1 MIRANRMNNSTAGS
15 SHSRGWVRIIWTPD
29 SGVLLV
35 SGDSE
40 GLLGVSARRLIN
52 SAEPLTLLPAEL
64 ASVLAGGLPDIP
76 VHLSTSSL
84 TGSISTVKD
93 QAEIVIFGIPGFQS
107 QSNIMLDELG
117 AGIVGTD
124 RTGNIT
130 LWNKA
135 MSSIFRIPQK
145 HVIGKNIQ
153 DVLVS
158 PVLYSWENVVKMVL
172 DGKQI
177 KVVCHPDTQR
187 RIECT
192 FSPGS
197 SGMVGTCFDTTE
209 SFQAENRLRTSRKM
223 NQAYFHSVSTGL
235 VLFDRDYR
243 ILVANR
249 AFGRMF
255 GLVENLLGIHLHEI
269 LPSESYEIIE
279 DLTRPFFSSQ
289 SQEKEDARTARF
301 ILPDKTRRIILQ
313 DVHPILEDYGEV
325 FYAVGIFEDIS
336 EITIVNENYRNFIE
350 TVKKINQ
357 LADTLLSSRN
367 FSTAEIAEKL
377 RDCINADAV
386 AIYLSDPL
394 SESMLAGCTSSWP
407 DDIPEVFLELRLAP
421 VLVDSDTGYRLTG
434 DDMGALDSWF
444 TSCLVFPLE
453 SDRKTYGYIVMAT
466 TGNDSSIDL
475 FPLAE
480 ISAKALRAYHNV
492 NEYETEIEHLNLL
505 LSRQSKLA
513 GTVIDSLDVPVALFR
528 IDWSVILWNKPME
541 ELTGVSFDLATARS
555 EIAANILFSG
565 IGGISA
571 AQRFIK
577 NGSSEFPES
586 WEVENQ
592 DGETTRCTWRLLRT
606 EAVEGRNL
614 EPVIVVAGVKSD
626 DVYSINAAK
635 KAAETYSALS
645 RGTSALLSASDRIR
659 IKEAAVAALLEISG
673 ASRVTLK
680 IRGADPV
687 TRTSYDQ
694 KTDGVAMHQWT
705 IPLETDNE
713 IIGEC
718 LFNGGRDY
726 SILKDFVRNVAR
738 TFVELEKSAIGKRFT
753 FISERAAGK
762 FLISNSSGRILL
774 STWMDITDGAVS
786 NRTVYDVFSGTEWS
800 HLDALISGIL
810 KKGRL
815 NLKLK
820 TGSGESVQMVAVA
833 LDGHL
838 GESLIIWWPVSDPS
852 YLMRLGQIESAEDS
866 VSALRGMLD
875 SLLEAISRGFM
886 HIKKVMNPDHPV
898 AAVLNTAKYAFE
910 GMEKGYL
917 YLRLIQM
924 SLNSIPERIN
934 TEFYLDKVISSFI
947 EAGMFSP
954 VVSISG
960 SLYDISGD
968 LDLIQRITLQL
979 CSIVCPEAAPD
990 FRVSVIRRKNLE
1002 YTGDLYREAEQYV
1015 RLEIQKTDGSPL
1027 KTVPPKLS
1035 DLTAPVDYSGGIPQA
1050 SEISLLCLILQ
1061 LTGCTLRK
1069 DEESGALYI
1078 LFPCM
1083 D

>member
-1 MIRANRMNNSTAGS
+1 MTRANRMNNGAP
-15 SHSRGWVRIIWTPD
+15 HSRGWVRISWTPD

-35 SGDSE
+35 SGDSA

-52 SAEPLTLLPAEL
+52 STEPLTLLPAEI
-64 ASVLAGGLPDIP
+64 ATVLAGGLPDIP
-76 VHLSTSSL
+76 VHLSTSFL
-84 TGSISTVKD
+84 TGSITTVKD

-107 QSNIMLDELG
+107 RSNIMLDELG

-145 HVIGKNIQ
+145 HIIGKNIQ
-153 DVLVS
+153 DVLVA

-177 KVVCHPDTQR
+177 KVVCHPDAQR

-192 FSPGS
+192 FTPGS

-279 DLTRPFFSSQ
+279 DLTRPFFSNQ

-336 EITIVNENYRNFIE
+336 EITIVNENYRNLLE
-350 TVKKINQ
+350 MVKKINQ
-357 LADTLLSSRN
+357 LTDTLLSTGTY
-367 FSTAEIAEKL
+367 STAEIAEKL
-377 RDCINADAV
+377 RNCINVDAV

-394 SESMLAGCTSSWP
+394 SDSTLAGCTSDWP
-407 DDIPEVFLELRLAP
+407 DDVPEAFLELRLAP

-434 DDMGALDSWF
+434 DDMGVLDSWF

-453 SDRKTYGYIVMAT
+453 SDKKTCGYIIMAT
-466 TGNDSSIDL
+466 KGGDSSAEL

-480 ISAKALRAYHNV
+480 VAAKAIRAYYNT
-492 NEYETEIEHLNLL
+492 NEYETEVEHLELL
-505 LSRQSKLA
+505 ISRQSKLA
-513 GTVIDSLDVPVALFR
+513 GAVIDSLDVPVALFR

-541 ELTGVSFDLATARS
+541 ELTGVSYDLATARS
-555 EIAANILFSG
+555 EIAANILFNG

-571 AQRFIK
+571 AQRFIR

-592 DGETTRCTWRLLRT
+592 DGEATRCTWRLLRT
-606 EAVEGRNL
+606 ESVEGRNL
-614 EPVIVVAGVKSD
+614 EPAIVVAGVKSD

-635 KAAETYSALS
+635 KAAEIYSALS

-659 IKEAAVAALLEISG
+659 VKEAAVAALLEISG
-673 ASRVTLK
+673 ASRVTLN
-680 IRGADPV
+680 IRGTNPV

-694 KTDGVAMHQWT
+694 KTDGVALHQWT

-738 TFVELEKSAIGKRFT
+738 TCVELEKSAIGKRFT
-753 FISERAAGK
+753 FIAERAAGK
-762 FLISNSSGRILL
+762 FIISNSSGRILL
-774 STWMDITDGAVS
+774 STWMDAADGGVS
-786 NRTVYDVFSGTEWS
+786 NRTIYDMFSGTEWS
-800 HLDALISGIL
+800 HLDASISGIL

-815 NLKLK
+815 NMKLN
-820 TGSGESVQMVAVA
+820 TESGESVQMVAVA
-833 LDGHL
+833 LDGHI
-838 GESLIIWWPVSDPS
+838 GESLIVWWPVSDPS
-852 YLMRLGQIESAEDS
+852 YLMRLGQMESAEYS
-866 VSALRGMLD
+866 ASALRDLLD

-886 HIKKVMNPDHPV
+886 HIKKVLNPDHPV

-910 GMEKGYL
+910 GMDKGYF

-924 SLNSIPERIN
+924 SLNAIPERIN
-934 TEFYLDKVISSFI
+934 AEFYLDKVISSFI

-960 SLYDISGD
+960 SLYDISGNI
-968 LDLIQRITLQL
+968 DLIQRITLQL

-990 FRVSVIRRKNLE
+990 FRVSVIRRKNLA
-1002 YTGDLYREAEQYV
+1002 YTGDLYKEAEQYV
-1015 RLEIQKTDGSPL
+1015 KLEIRKTDGSPL
-1027 KTVPPKLS
+1027 MAVPARLR
-1035 DLTAPVDYSGGIPQA
+1035 DQAAPIDYSGGIPQT

-1061 LTGCTLRK
+1061 LTGGTLRK
-1069 DEESGALYI
+1069 DEENGSLYI

>member
-1 MIRANRMNNSTAGS
+1 MNNGTVGS
-15 SHSRGWVRIIWTPD
+15 SHSRGWVRISWTPD

-52 SAEPLTLLPAEL
+52 STEPLTLLPTEL
-64 ASVLAGGLPDIP
+64 ATILAGGLPDIP

-84 TGSISTVKD
+84 TGSVTTVKD
-93 QAEIVIFGIPGFQS
+93 QVEVVIFGIPGFQS
-107 QSNIMLDELG
+107 RSNIMLDELG

-172 DGKQI
+172 DGKQLN
-177 KVVCHPDTQR
+177 VVCRPDAQR

-279 DLTRPFFSSQ
+279 DLARPFFSNH

-301 ILPDKTRRIILQ
+301 TLPDKTRRIILQ
-313 DVHPILEDYGEV
+313 DVHPILEDYGDV

-336 EITIVNENYRNFIE
+336 KITVVNENYRSSLE
-350 TVKKINQ
+350 MVKKINQ
-357 LADTLLSSRN
+357 LADTLLSVRT

-377 RDCINADAV
+377 RDCINTDAV

-394 SESMLAGCTSSWP
+394 SDSRLAGCTSGWP
-407 DDIPEVFLELRLAP
+407 DDIPEIFLELRLAP
-421 VLVDSDTGYRLTG
+421 VLVDSNTGYRLTG

-444 TSCLVFPLE
+444 NSCLVFPIE
-453 SDRKTYGYIVMAT
+453 SERRTYGYIIMAS
-466 TGNDSSIDL
+466 TGYDSSIEV

-480 ISAKALRAYHNV
+480 ISAKVVRAYLNA
-492 NEYETEIEHLNLL
+492 NEYEIEIEHLDLL
-505 LSRQSKLA
+505 ISRQNKLVGA
-513 GTVIDSLDVPVALFR
+513 VIDSLDVPVALFR

-541 ELTGVSFDLATARS
+541 ELTGVSNDLATARP
-555 EIAANILFSG
+555 ELAANILFNG

-571 AQRFIK
+571 AQRFIR

-586 WEVENQ
+586 WEIENQ
-592 DGETTRCTWRLLRT
+592 DGKTNKCTWRLLRT
-606 EAVEGRNL
+606 ESVEGRNI

-659 IKEAAVAALLEISG
+659 VKEAAAAALLEISG

-680 IRGADPV
+680 IRGINPV

-694 KTDGVAMHQWT
+694 KTDSVASHQWT
-705 IPLETDNE
+705 IPLETDTE

-718 LFNGGRDY
+718 LFYGGREY
-726 SILKDFVRNVAR
+726 SILKDFARNVAR
-738 TFVELEKSAIGKRFT
+738 TCVELEKSAMGKRFA
-753 FISERAAGK
+753 FIAERAAGK
-762 FLISNSSGRILL
+762 FLISNGSGRILL
-774 STWMDITDGAVS
+774 STWMDVTNGVVS
-786 NRTVYDVFSGTEWS
+786 NRTVFDMFSGTEWS
-800 HLDALISGIL
+800 HIDASISGIL

-815 NLKLK
+815 NMKLK
-820 TGSGESVQMVAVA
+820 TADGEFVQMVAVA
-833 LDGHL
+833 LDGHA
-838 GESLIIWWPVSDPS
+838 GESLIIWWPVSDPP
-852 YLMRLGQIESAEDS
+852 YLKRLKQMESAEDS
-866 VSALRGMLD
+866 GYALRDMVD
-875 SLLEAISRGFM
+875 SLLESISRGFM
-886 HIKKVMNPDHPV
+886 RVKKVLNPDHPV
-898 AAVLNTAKYAFE
+898 VAVLNTAKYAFE
-910 GMEKGYL
+910 GMDKGCL

-924 SLNSIPERIN
+924 SLNTIPERVN

-947 EAGMFSP
+947 EAGMLSP

-960 SLYDISGD
+960 GLYDIFGNI
-968 LDLIQRITLQL
+968 DLIQRVTLQL
-979 CSIVCPEAAPD
+979 CSIVCPETAPA
-990 FRVSVIRRKNLE
+990 FRVSITRRKNLQ

-1015 RLEIQKTDGSPL
+1015 KVEILKTDGSPL
-1027 KTVPPKLS
+1027 KTVPVKPC
-1035 DLTAPVDYSGGIPQA
+1035 DLTAPADYSGGISLA

-1061 LTGCTLRK
+1061 LTGSALRK
-1069 DEESGALYI
+1069 DEESGSLYL

>member
-1 MIRANRMNNSTAGS
+1 MTRANRMNNSATGA
-15 SHSRGWVRIIWTPD
+15 SHSRGWVRISWTPD

-35 SGDSE
+35 SGDSA

-52 SAEPLTLLPAEL
+52 SPEPLTLLPPEL
-64 ASVLAGGLPDIP
+64 ATVLAGGLPEIP
-76 VHLSTSSL
+76 IHISTSSI
-84 TGSISTVKD
+84 TGSITTVKD

-107 QSNIMLDELG
+107 RSNIMLDELG

-145 HVIGKNIQ
+145 HIIGKNIK
-153 DVLVS
+153 DVLVA
-158 PVLYSWENVVKMVL
+158 PVLYSWENVVRMVL

-192 FSPGS
+192 FTPGS
-197 SGMVGTCFDTTE
+197 IGMVGTCFDTTE
-209 SFQAENRLRTSRKM
+209 SYQAENRLRTSRKM

-279 DLTRPFFSSQ
+279 DLTRSFFSNQ
-289 SQEKEDARTARF
+289 SLEKEDARTARF
-301 ILPDKTRRIILQ
+301 ILPDRTRRIILQ

-336 EITIVNENYRNFIE
+336 EITSVNENYRNLIE
-350 TVKKINQ
+350 TVKRINQ
-357 LADTLLSSRN
+357 FTDDLLSSRTY
-367 FSTAEIAEKL
+367 STAEIAEKL
-377 RDCINADAV
+377 HNTIDADAV

-394 SESMLAGCTSSWP
+394 SESRLAGCTSGWP

-444 TSCLVFPLE
+444 TSCFVFPLE
-453 SDRKTYGYIVMAT
+453 SDRKTYGYIVMAA
-466 TGNDSSIDL
+466 TGSNLPADL

-480 ISAKALRAYHNV
+480 ISAKAIRVYHNAS
-492 NEYETEIEHLNLL
+492 EYETEIEHLDLM

-513 GTVIDSLDVPVALFR
+513 EAVIDSLDVPVALFR
-528 IDWSVILWNKPME
+528 IDWSVILWNEPME
-541 ELTGVSFDLATARS
+541 ELTGVSYDLATARS
-555 EIAANILFSG
+555 EIAANILFNG

-571 AQRFIK
+571 AQRFIR

-592 DGETTRCTWRLLRT
+592 DGDTTRCTWRLLRT
-606 EAVEGRNL
+606 ESVEGRNL
-614 EPVIVVAGVKSD
+614 EPAIVVAGVESD
-626 DVYSINAAK
+626 DMYSINSAK

-659 IKEAAVAALLEISG
+659 VKEAAVSALLEISG
-673 ASRVTLK
+673 ASRVTLN
-680 IRGADPV
+680 IRGTNPV

-694 KTDGVAMHQWT
+694 KTDGVALHQWT

-713 IIGEC
+713 VIGEC
-718 LFNGGRDY
+718 LFNGGKEY
-726 SILKDFVRNVAR
+726 SILRDFVRNVAR
-738 TFVELEKSAIGKRFT
+738 TCVELEKSAIGKRFT
-753 FISERAAGK
+753 FIAERAAGK
-762 FLISNSSGRILL
+762 FLISNCNGRILL
-774 STWMDITDGAVS
+774 STWMDATDGAVS
-786 NRTVYDVFSGTEWS
+786 NRTVYDMFSGTEWS
-800 HLDALISGIL
+800 HLDASISGIL
-810 KKGRL
+810 NKGRL
-815 NLKLK
+815 DLKLK
-820 TGSGESVQMVAVA
+820 TESGESIQMVAVA
-833 LDGHL
+833 LDGHI
-838 GESLIIWWPVSDPS
+838 GESLIIWWPVSDPP
-852 YLMRLGQIESAEDS
+852 YLMRLQQRESAEDS
-866 VSALRGMLD
+866 GSALRDMVD
-875 SLLEAISRGFM
+875 SLLEAISSGFM
-886 HIKKVMNPDHPV
+886 HIKKVLNPDHPV

-910 GMEKGYL
+910 GMDKGCF
-917 YLRLIQM
+917 YLRLIQISM
-924 SLNSIPERIN
+924 NAIPERIN

-960 SLYDISGD
+960 SLYDISGNI
-968 LDLIQRITLQL
+968 DLIQRITLQL

-990 FRVSVIRRKNLE
+990 FRVSIVRRKNLA
-1002 YTGDLYREAEQYV
+1002 YTGDLYREVEQYV
-1015 RLEIQKTDGSPL
+1015 KLEIRKTDGSPL
-1027 KTVPPKLS
+1027 KTVPPKLC
-1035 DLTAPVDYSGGIPQA
+1035 DLDARIDYSGGIPQA
-1050 SEISLLCLILQ
+1050 SEISLLCLTLQ
-1061 LTGCTLRK
+1061 LSGGTLRK
-1069 DEESGALYI
+1069 DEESPSLYI

>member
-1 MIRANRMNNSTAGS
+1 MMRANRMNNDTVGS
-15 SHSRGWVRIIWTPD
+15 LHSRGWVRISWTPD
-29 SGVLLV
+29 SGVSLV

-52 SAEPLTLLPAEL
+52 STDSLTLLPTEL
-64 ASVLAGGLPDIP
+64 ATILAAGLPDIP

-84 TGSISTVKD
+84 TGSVTTVKD
-93 QAEIVIFGIPGFQS
+93 QAEVVIFGIPGFQS
-107 QSNIMLDELG
+107 RSNIMLDELG

-135 MSSIFRIPQK
+135 MSTIFRIPQK
-145 HVIGKNIQ
+145 HVIGKNIN
-153 DVLVS
+153 DILVS

-172 DGKQI
+172 DGKQM
-177 KVVCHPDTQR
+177 KVVCRPDAQR

-192 FSPGS
+192 FTPGS

-223 NQAYFHSVSTGL
+223 NQAYFNSVNTGL

-279 DLTRPFFSSQ
+279 DLTRLFFSSY

-301 ILPDKTRRIILQ
+301 TLPDRTRRIILQ
-313 DVHPILEDYGEV
+313 NVHPIMEDHGEV

-336 EITIVNENYRNFIE
+336 DITIVNDNYRNCLEII
-350 TVKKINQ
+350 KKINHM
-357 LADTLLSSRN
+357 ADTLLSTRT

-377 RDCINADAV
+377 RDCIDADAV

-394 SESMLAGCTSSWP
+394 SDSRLAGCTSGWP
-407 DDIPEVFLELRLAP
+407 DDAPEIFLELRLAP
-421 VLVDSDTGYRLTG
+421 VLLDSDTGYRLTG
-434 DDMGALDSWF
+434 DDMGVLDSWF
-444 TSCLVFPLE
+444 KGCLVFPLE
-453 SDRKTYGYIVMAT
+453 SERKTYGYIIMAT
-466 TGNDSSIDL
+466 TGSDLLTEL
-475 FPLAE
+475 FPFAE
-480 ISAKALRAYHNV
+480 ILAKAVRAYLNA
-492 NEYETEIEHLNLL
+492 NEYEAEIEHLDLL
-505 LSRQSKLA
+505 ISRQNKFA
-513 GTVIDSLDVPVALFR
+513 GTMIDSLDVPVALFR

-541 ELTGVSFDLATARS
+541 ELTGVSRDLATAGS
-555 EIAANILFSG
+555 ELAASILFEG

-571 AQRFIK
+571 AQRFIR

-586 WEVENQ
+586 WEIENQ
-592 DGETTRCTWRLLRT
+592 DGETARCTWRLLRT
-606 EAVEGRNL
+606 ESVESRNL
-614 EPVIVVAGVKSD
+614 EPVIIVAGVESD
-626 DVYSINAAK
+626 DVYSISAAK

-659 IKEAAVAALLEISG
+659 VKEAAAAALLEISG

-680 IRGADPV
+680 IRGANPV

-694 KTDGVAMHQWT
+694 KTDGVSTHQWT
-705 IPLETDNE
+705 IPLETDTE

-718 LFNGGRDY
+718 LFHGGREY
-726 SILKDFVRNVAR
+726 SILKDYARNVAR
-738 TFVELEKSAIGKRFT
+738 TCVEREKSTIGRRFA
-753 FISERAAGK
+753 FIAERAAGK
-762 FLISNSSGRILL
+762 FLISNSSGKILL
-774 STWMDITDGAVS
+774 STWMDVSDGGVS
-786 NRTVYDVFSGTEWS
+786 NRTIYDMFSGTEWS
-800 HLDALISGIL
+800 HLDASISGIL
-810 KKGRL
+810 KLGRM
-815 NLKLK
+815 NLKLM
-820 TGSGESVQMVAVA
+820 TESGEPVQMAAVA
-833 LDGHL
+833 LDGHV

-852 YLMRLGQIESAEDS
+852 YLMRLKQMESAEDS
-866 VSALRGMLD
+866 GYALRGTLE
-875 SLLEAISRGFM
+875 SLLKSISTGFM
-886 HIKKVMNPDHPV
+886 RVKKVLNPDHPV

-917 YLRLIQM
+917 YLRMIQM
-924 SLNSIPERIN
+924 SLSTIPERVS

-947 EAGMFSP
+947 EAGMLSP

-960 SLYDISGD
+960 DLYDISGSIE
-968 LDLIQRITLQL
+968 LMQRVTLQL
-979 CSIVCPEAAPD
+979 CSIVCPEAAPT

-1002 YTGDLYREAEQYV
+1002 YVGDLYREAEDYV
-1015 RLEIQKTDGSPL
+1015 KLEIRKTDGSPL
-1027 KTVPPKLS
+1027 KALPAKLF
-1035 DLTAPVDYSGGIPQA
+1035 DPTAQADYSGGIPQT

-1061 LTGCTLRK
+1061 LTGSTLRK
-1069 DEESGALYI
+1069 DEENGSLYI